1 MKFFLY
7 LTLFLL
13 PVLAFSQSNALKLAN
28 QYFNNGEYAKAS
40 SMFEKLY
47 NENPRQKYYFNKYID
62 CKLALEEYDQAEMLI
77 KKQIKDSPKEVQL
90 YVTYGNLLERLS
102 RNEEAEAQFSKAID
116 QLPAQRFQV
125 VQLANAFMG
134 LTKYEFAIAAYEKGK
149 ELLKEDADFSY
160 YLADLYRR
168 KGDHEK
174 MISNYL
180 SSMDNMPSRQKQI
193 QSLFARFLND
203 EDYPILQTQLYE
215 RIQEQPENIYNTEML
230 AWVFIKT
237 KQYDKALRQNQA
249 LDRRL
254 VENGQRVFE
263 VAEVAS
269 NDDDYDTAIK
279 GYQYIL
285 DNKGMNNAYFMDAKR
300 KLLSTKRNKI
310 FNNPDYSHEDLLS
323 LEKEYVEFLD
333 LIGRNRNTAL
343 LVMELADLEALYL
356 NDLDKAIDVL
366 MTLVEMEDLNKY
378 IKANAKI
385 KLADYY
391 LIKGERWES
400 TLLYSQVDKDFE
412 DQLIGEEARFKNA
425 KLSYYFGDFEWA
437 QTQFDI
443 LKASTSKLIANDAL
457 DLSVFILDNLGLDTT
472 TQAMQMYADSDLLTF
487 QNQFDGALQKLDS
500 IQILFPD
507 HSLLDDIY
515 YLQAN
520 IFIKQRRLD
529 EAIQKYE
536 KIITDHVDE
545 IRCDNAIFE
554 LAEVY
559 DYALNDPDKA
569 KELYE
574 KLFIDF
580 SNSTFAITA
589 RKRYRE
595 LRGDDIQ

>member
-1 MKFFLY
+1 MKIH
-7 LTLFLL
+7 
-13 PVLAFSQSNALKLAN
+13 A
-28 QYFNNGEYAKAS
+28 
-40 SMFEKLY
+40 
-47 NENPRQKYYFNKYID
+47 RKYYFNKFID
-62 CKLALEEYDQAEMLI
+62 CKLALEEYTEAESLI

-102 RNEEAEAQFSKAID
+102 RNDEANAQFTRAIE

-134 LTKYEFAIAAYEKGK
+134 LTKYEFAIASYEKGK
-149 ELLKEDADFSY
+149 ELLKEEADFSY

-174 MISNYL
+174 MITNYL

-193 QSLFARFLND
+193 QSLFARFLNE
-203 EDYPILQTQLYE
+203 EDYPILQSQLYE
-215 RIQEQPENIYNTEML
+215 RIQAKPELIYNTEML
-230 AWVFIKT
+230 AWVFIQS

-254 VENGQRVFE
+254 VENGQRVYE
-263 VAEVAS
+263 LADVAA
-269 NDDDYDTAIK
+269 NAKDYDTAIK

-285 DNKGMNNAYFMDAKR
+285 DNKGVNNAYFMDSKR
-300 KLLSTKRNKI
+300 KLLSTKRNRI
-310 FNNPDYSHEDLLS
+310 FNSPDYSREDLIS
-323 LEKEYVEFLD
+323 LEKEYIEFLN

-356 NDLDKAIDVL
+356 NDLDKAIKVL
-366 MTLVEMEDLNKY
+366 LDLVALEDLNKY
-378 IKANAKI
+378 VKANAKI

-400 TLLYSQVDKDFE
+400 TLLYSQVDKAFE

-472 TQAMQMYADSDLLTF
+472 TQAMQLYADADLLTF
-487 QNQFDGALQKLDS
+487 QNRYEESLEKLDS
-500 IQILFPD
+500 IEFLFPD
-507 HSLLDDIY
+507 HSLLDDIF

-520 IFIKQRRLD
+520 IYTKQR
-529 EAIQKYE
+529 KYE
-536 KIITDHVDE
+536 DAVQNYEQIISNYSDE

-554 LAEVY
+554 LAEIY
-559 DYALNDPDKA
+559 DYVYNDTEKA
-569 KELYE
+569 KGLYE

-589 RKRYRE
+589 RKRFRE